1 MDENE
6 EPSEKNTVFSQL
18 SFFNNEFSAQNSLE
32 NTFLDNSKEM
42 NWLIILNKLINLNL
56 YIFKV

>member
-18 SFFNNEFSAQNSLE
+18 SFFNNEFSAKNSLE
-32 NTFLDNSKEM
+32 NTFLENSKE
-42 NWLIILNKLINLNL
+42 NELINN
-56 YIFKV
+56 IK

>member
-32 NTFLDNSKEM
+32 NTFLDNSKE
-42 NWLIILNKLINLNL
+42 NELINN
-56 YIFKV
+56 IK